1 MNKEMP
7 EGEEGMWMLF
17 AEIYNFYRS
26 CVIEMGRDLD
36 SMKINGSHSEEGLK
50 IFKDSDWTFV
60 LLVW

>member
-1 MNKEMP
+1 
-7 EGEEGMWMLF
+7 MLF
-17 AEIYNFYRS
+17 VEIYNFYRS